1 MIPRPGCNFRI
12 FQKSSKYIDLMHIRH
27 QKSNETGEKM
37 VRQNWASVDLM
48 KIKFNLVTLNMLV
61 T

>member
-27 QKSNETGEKM
+27 QKSNETGEKDGQTKLG
-37 VRQNWASVDLM
+37 VCGSDENQV
-48 KIKFNLVTLNMLV
+48 
-61 T
+61 